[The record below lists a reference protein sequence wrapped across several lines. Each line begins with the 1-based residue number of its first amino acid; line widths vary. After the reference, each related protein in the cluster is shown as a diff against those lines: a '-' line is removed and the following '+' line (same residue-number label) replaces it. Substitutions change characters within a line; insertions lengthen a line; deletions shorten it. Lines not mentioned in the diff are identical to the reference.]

1 MKILVVEDEW
11 DLNRVLVKH
20 LKRQGYS
27 VDSCYNGEEAL
38 DYVQVAQYDAI
49 VLDIMMP
56 KMDGMTFL
64 SRIRQQGNA
73 TPVLLLTAKDTL
85 EDKISGLDSGAD
97 DYLTKPFEVGELL
110 ARLCVM
116 IRRQSVTPATN
127 MLVIDDL
134 ELNITTQ
141 QVKRAGV
148 EIDLTMKEYAIFAY
162 LMQHQEHIISR
173 DQLLE
178 HTWDF
183 GYEGASNIVDVMIKN
198 IRKKIDVNNSKPLI
212 HTKRG
217 VGYVIKLNEKD

>member
-38 DYVQVAQYDAI
+38 DYVQVARYDAI

-110 ARLCVM
+110 ARLRVM
-116 IRRQSVTPATN
+116 IRRQSVTLATN

-148 EIDLTMKEYAIFAY
+148 EIDLTMKEYAILAY
-162 LMQHQEHIISR
+162 LMQHQGHIISR

>member
-38 DYVQVAQYDAI
+38 DYVQVARYDAI

-56 KMDGMTFL
+56 KMDGMSFL
-64 SRIRQQGNA
+64 SHIRQQGNA

-110 ARLCVM
+110 ARLRVM

-148 EIDLTMKEYAIFAY
+148 EIDLTMKEYAILAY
-162 LMQHQEHIISR
+162 LMQHQGHIISR

>member
-1 MKILVVEDEW
+1 MFKEGVINLIPSK
-11 DLNRVLVKH
+11 NR
-20 LKRQGYS
+20 
-27 VDSCYNGEEAL
+27 
-38 DYVQVAQYDAI
+38 
-49 VLDIMMP
+49 
-56 KMDGMTFL
+56 
-64 SRIRQQGNA
+64 
-73 TPVLLLTAKDTL
+73 
-85 EDKISGLDSGAD
+85 SGAD

-110 ARLCVM
+110 ARLRVM
-116 IRRQSVTPATN
+116 IRRQSVTLATN

-148 EIDLTMKEYAIFAY
+148 EIDLTMKEYAILAY
-162 LMQHQEHIISR
+162 LMQHQGHIISR